1 MIAEKISKTVPVKVP
16 ASKSPETTSAAVD
29 TAVALDTDKVKNK
42 LGKWKF
48 VDDNDSDID
57 DDDDADD
64 EDDDESDDDDD
75 EDDAI
80 IETDKNNCPR
90 DCVCNRNMNGY
101 LVATCNR

>member
-1 MIAEKISKTVPVKVP
+1 MP
-16 ASKSPETTSAAVD
+16 ASIAPEPTTSAPVES
-29 TAVALDTDKVKNK
+29 AVALDADKSKNK

-48 VDDNDSDID
+48 VDDNDSDIED
-57 DDDDADD
+57 DEDSDD

-75 EDDAI
+75 DEDDAT
-80 IETDKNNCPR
+80 IETDKNLCPR